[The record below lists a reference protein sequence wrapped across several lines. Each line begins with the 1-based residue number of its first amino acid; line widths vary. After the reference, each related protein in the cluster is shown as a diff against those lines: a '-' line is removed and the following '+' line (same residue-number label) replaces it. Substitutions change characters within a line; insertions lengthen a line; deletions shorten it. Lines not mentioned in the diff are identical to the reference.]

1 MIGNRTPTTLSTTP
15 ATSSNP
21 FSYCY
26 SRIEVWS
33 QTAEFHSIL
42 DRRKNMQE
50 SRKPT
55 SSHIGW
61 TIVALATLA
70 VLIPQA
76 ASAWWW
82 IQPEYEVKLKVVGSS
97 VFPFRSDDPADFWM
111 VSTSGWPLT
120 MFLRADH
127 EYLGIGTPYG
137 YPYYPTM
144 DTPLPFPLVFGD
156 ENSPYGPDECPSWN
170 DPLGIIVE
178 GCLNLPLPWPVDETI
193 LPFIPGLTVPDGCC
207 SDRPNCCAEI
217 VCPVEAPPCNCTDA
231 PVLCETPPSQVLT
244 TQQDAG
250 GTFRDWYE
258 YVGPRLGSDTD
269 EYTYGSNPRL
279 EGLVITADV
288 GPGIETDEN
297 FNRTGRCRNLAGFA
311 QSISYVLSDRFYNT
325 SVVAQMNVPAGLFSP
340 VVVAD
345 NEVTDDCDG
354 DPTNFTDSLL
364 RIDGLPW
371 DDPTDFDGDTPLYTT
386 YCSGTSHAFMISL
399 TRDMLVTARV
409 FVVQV
414 DEDGEGPDF
423 LEDLNGDGSCDA
435 ADAEAQGWR
444 LLSKEEIIRFTQ
456 AHEEEVPFQF
466 DFDGNG
472 NPGNPV
478 LPGGTGGLTR
488 PPR

>member
-1 MIGNRTPTTLSTTP
+1 
-15 ATSSNP
+15 
-21 FSYCY
+21 
-26 SRIEVWS
+26 
-33 QTAEFHSIL
+33 
-42 DRRKNMQE
+42 MQK
-50 SRKPT
+50 SRKTT

-61 TIVALATLA
+61 TIVALVA
-70 VLIPQA
+70 LIVVVPQA

-82 IQPEYEVKLKVVGSS
+82 IQPEYEVKLNVIGAS

-144 DTPLPFPLVFGD
+144 NTPLPFPLVFGD
-156 ENSPYGPDECPSWN
+156 EDFPYGPDECPSWN
-170 DPLGIIVE
+170 DPTAIFVE
-178 GCLNLPLPWPVDETI
+178 GCDYMPPPWPVDETT
-193 LPFIPGLTVPDGCC
+193 LPFKPGLTVPETCC
-207 SDRPNCCAEI
+207 LDRPNCCADTI
-217 VCPVEAPPCNCTDA
+217 CLGDAPICNCG
-231 PVLCETPPSQVLT
+231 PSSVICEEPPSQVLT
-244 TQQDAG
+244 TQLAPSA
-250 GTFRDWYE
+250 TYADWYE
-258 YVGPRLGSDTD
+258 YVGPRLGTDSDN
-269 EYTYGSNPRL
+269 YSYGSNPRL

-297 FNRTGRCRNLAGFA
+297 FNRTGRCRNLAGFT
-311 QSISYVLSDRFYNT
+311 QSVSYVLSDKFYNT
-325 SVVAQMNVPAGLFSP
+325 SVMAQMNVPAGLFSP
-340 VVVAD
+340 VVVVD

-354 DPTNFTDSLL
+354 DPTNLGDSLL

-371 DDPTDFDGDTPLYTT
+371 DDPDDVDAFNNPLYTT
-386 YCSGTSHAFMISL
+386 YCSGTTHAYMISL

-414 DEDGEGPDF
+414 DENGEGPDF
-423 LEDLNGDGSCDA
+423 LEDFDGDGSCDA

-456 AHEEEVPFQF
+456 AHEEELPFQF

>member
-1 MIGNRTPTTLSTTP
+1 
-15 ATSSNP
+15 
-21 FSYCY
+21 
-26 SRIEVWS
+26 
-33 QTAEFHSIL
+33 
-42 DRRKNMQE
+42 MQR
-50 SRKPT
+50 SRKTT

-61 TIVALATLA
+61 TIVALVA
-70 VLIPQA
+70 LIVVVPQA

-82 IQPEYEVKLKVVGSS
+82 IQPEYEVKLNVIGAS

-137 YPYYPTM
+137 YPYYPWM

-156 ENSPYGPDECPSWN
+156 EDSAYGPDGCPSWN
-170 DPLGIIVE
+170 NPTGFWPPECEPPL
-178 GCLNLPLPWPVDETI
+178 LVDETTV
-193 LPFIPGLTVPDGCC
+193 PFIPGLTVPDSCC
-207 SDRPNCCAEI
+207 FELPNCCPDDSPYCL
-217 VCPVEAPPCNCTDA
+217 VDQPPCNCSEDA
-231 PVLCETPPSQVLT
+231 VICEEAPGQVLT
-244 TQQDAG
+244 TWYLDDG
-250 GTFRDWYE
+250 GTVGISQ
-258 YVGPRLGSDTD
+258 YVGPNLGTDTD
-269 EYTYGSNPRL
+269 EYSYGSNPRL

-297 FNRTGRCRNLAGFA
+297 FNRTGRCHNLAGFT
-311 QSISYVLSDRFYNT
+311 QSVSYVLSDKFYNT
-325 SVVAQMNVPAGLFSP
+325 SIMAQMNVPTWLFSP
-340 VVVAD
+340 VAVVD
-345 NEVTDDCDG
+345 NELTDDCDG
-354 DPTNFTDSLL
+354 DLTNHDDSLL

-371 DDPTDFDGDTPLYTT
+371 DDPTDNDASIYTT
-386 YCSGTSHAFMISL
+386 YCSGGTHSYLISL

-414 DEDGEGPDF
+414 DEDGAGPDF
-423 LEDLNGDGSCDA
+423 LEDLDGDGSCDA

-456 AHEEEVPFQF
+456 AHEEEQPFFF

-472 NPGNPV
+472 SAGLPV
-478 LPGGTGGLTR
+478 APVGSGGLTR

>member
-1 MIGNRTPTTLSTTP
+1 MPKSRRP
-15 ATSSNP
+15 A
-21 FSYCY
+21 
-26 SRIEVWS
+26 SRS
-33 QTAEFHSIL
+33 
-42 DRRKNMQE
+42 
-50 SRKPT
+50 
-55 SSHIGW
+55 IGW
-61 TIVALATLA
+61 TIVALAALA
-70 VLIPQA
+70 LMVPQA

-82 IQPEYEVKLKVVGSS
+82 IHPEYEVKLKVVGSS

-137 YPYYPTM
+137 YPYYPVM
-144 DTPLPFPLVFGD
+144 DSSLPFPLVFGD
-156 ENSPYGPDECPSWN
+156 ENFPYGPDGCPSWN
-170 DPLGIIVE
+170 NPTGFRPDECLYMDP
-178 GCLNLPLPWPVDETI
+178 PWPVDETT
-193 LPFIPGLTVPDGCC
+193 LPFIPGLTVPEDCC
-207 SDRPNCCAEI
+207 PERPNCCAAA
-217 VCPVEAPPCNCTDA
+217 VCPVDVPPCACPADR
-231 PVLCETPPSQVLT
+231 VICEAAPSQVPT
-244 TQQDAG
+244 TQQDDG

-258 YVGPRLGSDTD
+258 YVGPNLGTDTD

-297 FNRTGRCRNLAGFA
+297 FNRTGRCRNLAGFT
-311 QSISYVLSDRFYNT
+311 QSISYVLSDKFYNT

-371 DDPTDFDGDTPLYTT
+371 DDPTDFDGSTPLYTT
-386 YCSGTSHAFMISL
+386 YCSGTSHAYMISL

-414 DEDGEGPDF
+414 DENGEGPDF